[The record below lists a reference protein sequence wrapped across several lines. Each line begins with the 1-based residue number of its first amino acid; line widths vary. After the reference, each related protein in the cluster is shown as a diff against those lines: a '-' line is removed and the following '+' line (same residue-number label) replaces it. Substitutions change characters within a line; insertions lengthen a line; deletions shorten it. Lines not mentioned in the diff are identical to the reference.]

1 VNGVVAIAKERTFL
15 ASLPA
20 SIWLL
25 SGAIMAMRIA
35 EVFYVPILPL
45 YVKALDAAAP
55 LFLIG
60 LVTGIHRLSL
70 AITQPLAGSW
80 SDRIGRRRPFIV
92 GTVLAAV
99 ASFLGGAALGVLDLT
114 LYRILSGIGFGM
126 LTLAAMAFITDITSP
141 NNRATAMGI
150 FSASTL
156 AGAAI
161 GPLPGG
167 VIAEAFSSRLLGYRA
182 TFYFSGAVMILV
194 GIYAYF
200 LIKERAKN
208 VSEGVVK
215 STEKV
220 AIREA
225 LKNKD
230 TALASLSTF
239 LWGISYG
246 ALLFMTIP
254 LLGEKLSFTPL
265 KIGWVISAFG
275 WGHVA
280 GAFVFGPLSDKF
292 GRRKPFG
299 LISILGSGILV
310 ILFAFSEN
318 LWWMVGINA
327 LFGFISGPCC
337 NVFPAMMSELNP
349 SAPAT
354 SIGAQRFGEQSGIFL
369 GPVIGGLLIP
379 ALGYQGAIVAY
390 GAIMIVGSI
399 VFQLGV
405 VEPKRIDT

>member
-1 VNGVVAIAKERTFL
+1 
-15 ASLPA
+15 
-20 SIWLL
+20 
-25 SGAIMAMRIA
+25 M
-35 EVFYVPILPL
+35 
-45 YVKALDAAAP
+45 
-55 LFLIG
+55 
-60 LVTGIHRLSL
+60 
-70 AITQPLAGSW
+70 
-80 SDRIGRRRPFIV
+80 
-92 GTVLAAV
+92 
-99 ASFLGGAALGVLDLT
+99 

-126 LTLAAMAFITDITSP
+126 LTLAAMAFITDITSA

-182 TFYFSGAVMILV
+182 TFYLSGAVMILV

-208 VSEGVVK
+208 LLEREVK
-215 STEKV
+215 STGKV
-220 AIREA
+220 PIREV

-230 TALASLSTF
+230 IALASLSTF

-318 LWWMVGINA
+318 LWWMVAINA

-354 SIGAQRFGEQSGIFL
+354 SIGAQRFGEQFGIFF
-369 GPVIGGLLIP
+369 GPVAGGLLIP

-390 GAIMIVGSI
+390 GAIMIVASI

-405 VEPKRIDT
+405 AEPKRVDA